1 MDSSNGQSYKPF
13 LANLDQISFMLS
25 FQLFLTQF
33 NGKFK
38 DQWEYQLNKSIKF
51 G

>member
-1 MDSSNGQSYKPF
+1 MESSNGQSYKPF

-33 NGKFK
+33 NGRIIPLKK
-38 DQWEYQLNKSIKF
+38 TKIKINF
-51 G
+51 